1 MEQFITILLA
11 WRMAK
16 VYGENESEAIR
27 LCSSKV
33 FRTVNNLKIRKLIV
47 KLANPKTESLNR
59 IAVLKRM
66 ETAMRI
72 EQIL

>member
-1 MEQFITILLA
+1 MEQFITLLLA

-27 LCSSKV
+27 LCASKV
-33 FRTVNNLKIRKLIV
+33 FRTINKPDIRKLVI
-47 KLANPKTESLNR
+47 KLADPKTNDSHR
-59 IAVLKRM
+59 ITVLKRM